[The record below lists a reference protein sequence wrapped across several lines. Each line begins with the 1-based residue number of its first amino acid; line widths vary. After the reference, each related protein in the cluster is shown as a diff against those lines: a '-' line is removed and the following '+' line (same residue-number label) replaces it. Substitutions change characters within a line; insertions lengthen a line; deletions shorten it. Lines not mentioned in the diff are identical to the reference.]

1 MITNSNNGRAIIYLR
16 KSTDRE
22 DRQQISIETQ
32 RQHCEKLANDNG
44 FDTLIIEDHKSAKEE

>member
-1 MITNSNNGRAIIYLR
+1 MIQKEKAIIYLR

-32 RQHCEKLANDNG
+32 RQHCEKLAKEYN
-44 FDTLIIEDHKSAKEE
+44 FETYTIEEHKSAKEE